1 MSNVK
6 ELINSVE
13 VYKLIYE
20 IASASKGKYEDISN
34 ALQELRRD
42 IDRIHTKLGE
52 LETIKIEVVNFKA
65 KISENLELIKKDFG
79 KKLDVVIK
87 QSKES
92 KEFSD
97 KLIDK
102 MDSIIKSINKPN
114 LEPVSNT
121 NSETNKG
128 E

>member
-20 IASASKGKYEDISN
+20 IASASKGKYENISI
-34 ALQELRRD
+34 ALQELRKD

-65 KISENLELIKKDFG
+65 KINENLELIRKDFG
-79 KKLDVVIK
+79 KKLDGVIK
-87 QSKES
+87 QFKES

-114 LEPVSNT
+114 LETVSNT

>member
-34 ALQELRRD
+34 ALQELRKD

-65 KISENLELIKKDFG
+65 KINENLELIRKDFG

-114 LEPVSNT
+114 LETVSNT

>member
-52 LETIKIEVVNFKA
+52 IETIKIEVVNFKA

-114 LEPVSNT
+114 LETVNNT

>member
-114 LEPVSNT
+114 LETVNNT

>member
-114 LEPVSNT
+114 LETVKNT

>member
-34 ALQELRRD
+34 ALQELRKD

-65 KISENLELIKKDFG
+65 KITENLELIKKDFG

-114 LEPVSNT
+114 LETVSNT

>member
-20 IASASKGKYEDISN
+20 IARASKGKYEDISN
-34 ALQELRRD
+34 ALQELRKD
-42 IDRIHTKLGE
+42 IDRIHTKLSE
-52 LETIKIEVVNFKA
+52 LETLKTEVMNFKS
-65 KISENLELIKKDFG
+65 KISENLELLKKDFG
-79 KKLDVVIK
+79 KKLEVVIK
-87 QSKES
+87 QSKDS
-92 KEFSD
+92 KDFSD
-97 KLIDK
+97 KLMDK
-102 MDSIIKSINKPN
+102 LDSIIKSISKPN
-114 LEPVSNT
+114 LETVNNT